1 MQVIPI
7 TRAAEP
13 AFVAR
18 VRGLGCCRAAMLGV
32 PAGVLF
38 WILVL
43 RGIFS

>member
-18 VRGLGCCRAAMLGV
+18 ERGLGAARGAMVGV
-32 PAGVLF
+32 PISIVL
-38 WILVL
+38 WILIL
-43 RGIFS
+43 REIFS